1 MGFYQSPAHMY
12 ESRAARFKRDADRH
26 WAMAKSGGNLAH
38 FTKARF
44 CYEQAAA
51 NRAKAAQSRAVNAAF
66 GKR

>member
-12 ESRAARFKRDADRH
+12 ESRAAQFKRDADRH
-26 WAMAKSGGNLAH
+26 WAMAKSGEHPAH
-38 FTKARF
+38 YAKARF

-51 NRAKAAQSRAVNAAF
+51 NSAKAEQARAANATF